1 MFGRFR
7 TAALVGLGM
16 VLAVAGVIGIYA
28 AFQPI
33 LRANLAAPT
42 PISPQSENV
51 VIASRDIPLGAILS
65 EADLAT
71 AQVPVQF
78 IPRNAVSE
86 IQNAVGR
93 YTQASL
99 VEGQMILGHQ
109 LADPTNETHDTAFA
123 LADDQVLMAFHP
135 HDLIS
140 ELAIVERGD
149 IVDIFVSASV
159 SADVVNSEGGTVQGE
174 ESQTTLFTFD
184 ALQAVRVTAMI
195 ASIIPPD
202 EGSNS
207 SPKITVQGYLLALS
221 PQDALLLK
229 HLRDSGAIFDM
240 VLRAP
245 TSSATFSL
253 TPISKQYLIDRF
265 GLYISQ

>member
-1 MFGRFR
+1 V
-7 TAALVGLGM
+7 ALVGLGII
-16 VLAVAGVIGIYA
+16 LAVAGVIAIYA

-42 PISPQSENV
+42 PVSPLSESV
-51 VIASRDIPLGAILS
+51 VIAARDIPLGALLS
-65 EADLAT
+65 EADLGT
-71 AQVPVQF
+71 AQVPVQL

-109 LADPTNETHDTAFA
+109 LADPTNETHDTAFT

-135 HDLIS
+135 NDLIS

-159 SADVVNSEGGTVQGE
+159 STDVLNSEGEPVPGA

-195 ASIIPPD
+195 ASIIPPE

-207 SPKITVQGYLLALS
+207 SPQISVQGYLLALN

-229 HLRDSGAIFDM
+229 HLRDSGGIFDL

-245 TSSATFSL
+245 TSSATFGL
-253 TPISKQYLIDRF
+253 NAVSKQTLIDRF